1 MMDSIKYLGW
11 FESEKD
17 VPNESG
23 LCFLP
28 GTLYPRG
35 KDYFLYKCYVA
46 AWDGSKYFEKMG
58 RKHEHGVVYCG
69 RDDEND
75 KYFCATACYGRQDK
89 WSSIHS
95 KSFEDREDAID
106 HVLTNFYTFY
116 YQSCFTL
123 RLSEDDTEDED
134 RDHVIRVSSY
144 KGSRYFSFLKGC
156 DSKYGYHYHRG
167 FFGVIKP
174 NGKLYLKKE
183 GGEVKISGLKNAP
196 TDPKELTEFL
206 KTFFRMEEC

>member
-1 MMDSIKYLGW
+1 MMESIKYLGW

-35 KDYFLYKCYVA
+35 KDYFLYKCYA
-46 AWDGSKYFEKMG
+46 AACDGSKYFEKMG

-75 KYFCATACYGRQDK
+75 KYFCATACYGRKDK
-89 WSSIHS
+89 WSSVHS

-116 YQSCFTL
+116 
-123 RLSEDDTEDED
+123 SEYDTEDED
-134 RDHVIRVSSY
+134 RDNVIRVNSY
-144 KGSRYFSFLKGC
+144 KGSHYFSFLKSF
-156 DSKYGYHYHRG
+156 DFKYGSFLRG

-174 NGKLYLKKE
+174 NGKLYLKRE
-183 GGEVKISGLKNAP
+183 GGEVKISGFKNAP

-206 KTFFRMEEC
+206 RAFFLMEEC

>member
-17 VPNESG
+17 VPNEPG

-28 GTLYPRG
+28 ATFYPYGR
-35 KDYFLYKCYVA
+35 DYFLYRCYFDA
-46 AWDGSKYFEKMG
+46 YDGSKCFEKMG
-58 RKHEHGVVYCG
+58 RRHEHGVIYCYR
-69 RDDEND
+69 RDEH
-75 KYFCATACYGRQDK
+75 FCVTACYGKKDR
-89 WSSIHS
+89 WSSVHS
-95 KSFEDREDAID
+95 KVFKDREEAID

-116 YQSCFTL
+116 YQGCFTF

-134 RDHVIRVSSY
+134 RDRVIRVNSY
-144 KGSRYFSFLKGC
+144 KGSHYFSFLKEFSG
-156 DSKYGYHYHRG
+156 SEYGSYSRA

-206 KTFFRMEEC
+206 KTFFLMEEC